1 MDEAQALDRLTRIL
15 DRPEFA
21 FADRPFWER
30 WWAALRDWLYDAL
43 WRLTTPV
50 GEAATGRRGWLE
62 LLVLL
67 VSLVLLAALVYFLV
81 RAAGM
86 AVLRESRQAA
96 GGPARSRARSDQL
109 WLQAQDLAAAGDFA
123 GAARAVYLSALYAL
137 EEHGVL
143 RVQESRTNREHA
155 ALIRGAHA
163 ALSEVFGLLVARYD
177 RLRFGNIPVDRGAF
191 DDLRTLAGRARAM
204 EA

>member
-21 FADRPFWER
+21 FAERPFWER

-67 VSLVLLAALVYFLV
+67 VSLVLLAVRFYREHLTDVYGLGDRWRAVLYGALAVAVLAMAARRRLWETGTGTLLWLVLIVAASLALVEVV
-81 RAAGM
+81 R
-86 AVLRESRQAA
+86 RY
-96 GGPARSRARSDQL
+96 RA
-109 WLQAQDLAAAGDFA
+109 
-123 GAARAVYLSALYAL
+123 Y
-137 EEHGVL
+137 
-143 RVQESRTNREHA
+143 
-155 ALIRGAHA
+155 
-163 ALSEVFGLLVARYD
+163 
-177 RLRFGNIPVDRGAF
+177 P
-191 DDLRTLAGRARAM
+191 
-204 EA
+204 